1 MPNVPPDTIT
11 ALDVVVVNQQG
22 VITLSSDG
30 EQYKATCS
38 SPPAPALKEGGKL
51 RIMHRDPTAVVVQ
64 RIIYGQ
70 LDDVEFHLVFNV
82 D

>member
-11 ALDVVVVNQQG
+11 ALGVVSVNQQG
-22 VITLSSDG
+22 VITLASDG
-30 EQYKATCS
+30 DQYKATCS
-38 SPPAPALKEGGKL
+38 SPPEPALKEGDKL
-51 RIMHRDPTAVVVQ
+51 RIMHRNPTDVLVQ

>member
-1 MPNVPPDTIT
+1 MSNVPSDTIT
-11 ALDVVVVNQQG
+11 SLDVVLVNQEG
-22 VITLSSDG
+22 VITLTSDG

-38 SPPAPALKEGGKL
+38 SPPQPALREGDQV

-64 RIIYGQ
+64 RIIHGQ
-70 LDDVEFHLVFNV
+70 LDEVAFHLVFNV

>member
-11 ALDVVVVNQQG
+11 ALDVLLVNQEG
-22 VITLSSDG
+22 VITLTADG
-30 EQYKATCS
+30 EQYQATCA
-38 SPPAPALKEGGKL
+38 SPPEPALKEGDEL
-51 RIMHRDPTAVVVQ
+51 RIMHREPTAVVAQ

-70 LDDVEFHLVFNV
+70 LDDVEFRLVFV

>member
-1 MPNVPPDTIT
+1 MPNVPPDAIT
-11 ALDVVVVNQQG
+11 ALDVILVNQEG

-30 EQYKATCS
+30 DHYKATCA
-38 SPPAPALKEGGKL
+38 SPSEPALKEGDEL
-51 RIMHRDPTAVVVQ
+51 RIMHREPTAVVAQ

-70 LDDVEFHLVFNV
+70 LDDVEFRLVFV

>member
-1 MPNVPPDTIT
+1 MPNVPPDTVT
-11 ALDVVVVNQQG
+11 ALEVTVVNPQG
-22 VITLSSDG
+22 VLTLRADG

-38 SPPAPALKEGGKL
+38 FPSEPALKEGDLL
-51 RIMHRDPTAVVVQ
+51 RIRRREPTAVVAQ

-70 LDDVEFHLVFNV
+70 LDDVEFRLDFNV